1 MSCFHSSL
9 TKTTKFWTNH
19 ILKLTQKP
27 YSYLCV
33 LPIAFIFQYFHYRG
47 SIRYAGGMMKGGALP
62 CRVQWLSRNIPDSVQ
77 VVLSQ
82 PFSQVQ
88 CLLGWRG
95 LAALPNKL

>member
-62 CRVQWLSRNIPDSVQ
+62 CRVQWLSRNIPELYRWYCHSHFLKFSV
-77 VVLSQ
+77 
-82 PFSQVQ
+82 FWD
-88 CLLGWRG
+88 GG
-95 LAALPNKL
+95 G